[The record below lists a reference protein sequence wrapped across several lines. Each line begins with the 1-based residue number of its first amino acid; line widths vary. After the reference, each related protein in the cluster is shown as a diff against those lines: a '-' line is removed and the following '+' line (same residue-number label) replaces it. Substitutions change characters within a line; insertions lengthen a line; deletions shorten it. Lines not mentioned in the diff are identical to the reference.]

1 MSWVQDPV
9 FKNNPGKRVD
19 LKTGVPTLEGL
30 ADSHLGY
37 KRKFNKINNTY
48 KDIPVKKIKSV
59 KDTDTKKANQNL
71 KRLIL
76 L

>member
-1 MSWVQDPV
+1 M
-9 FKNNPGKRVD
+9 
-19 LKTGVPTLEGL
+19 PTLEGL

-37 KRKFNKINNTY
+37 KRKFNKIDNTY

-59 KDTDTKKANQNL
+59 KDTDTKKVNQNL
-71 KRLIL
+71 KQLIL

>member
-37 KRKFNKINNTY
+37 KENLMKMITLTKIY
-48 KDIPVKKIKSV
+48 L
-59 KDTDTKKANQNL
+59 L
-71 KRLIL
+71 KR
-76 L
+76 